1 MRILAAAVTAV
12 ASAGLVFAPTAP
24 AQPLVA
30 PATSACLD
38 LGGTVDADQICR
50 VHVEN
55 PTYRLDY
62 TFPAD
67 YPDQQTLSAYLKQT
81 RDGFVNVSEMPGSWN
96 LPYVLDGRGTGY
108 RTGPD
113 GDIRSVVFEM
123 YENVG
128 GAHPQT
134 WFKSFNWDVA
144 KNAPITFDTLFR
156 PGTDPLGVIFPI
168 VQTDISRQLGA
179 DAPIAPAD
187 GLDPAKYTEFA
198 ITDDSVIFYFG
209 QGEIMPG
216 AGGALQATIPRSA
229 IENMLA
235 LPGQA
240 GANP

>member
-1 MRILAAAVTAV
+1 MRILAAALTV
-12 ASAGLVFAPTAP
+12 AGLSVGMAAAPTAP
-24 AQPLVA
+24 AQPVVA
-30 PATSACLD
+30 ADPSACVE
-38 LGGTVDADQICR
+38 LGGLVDADQICR
-50 VHVEN
+50 VHTEN

-67 YPDQQTLSAYLKQT
+67 YPDQQALTAYLKQT

-113 GDIRSVVFEM
+113 DGGTRSVVFEM

-144 KNAPITFDTLFR
+144 KKAPITFETLFT
-156 PGTDPLGVIFPI
+156 PGTEPLNVIFPI
-168 VQTDISRQLGA
+168 VQADISRQLGV
-179 DAPIAPAD
+179 DAPISPSA

-216 AGGALQATIPRSA
+216 AGGALQATVPRSA
-229 IENMLA
+229 IASMLT
-235 LPGQA
+235 LPA
-240 GANP
+240 ATP